1 VFLLLLI
8 VYRSPIFWFFPLF
21 AVGMA
26 ELATRGGGDGL
37 TEIGVPVNGHSAGI
51 LPVLVFG
58 AGTDYALLL
67 VARYREELRLHEDK
81 HEAMGQAR
89 RRAGPAIVAS
99 GLTVIAALLCLT
111 IAQVEGTAGLGPIGA
126 TGIAVAMI
134 SMLTLLPASLVIA
147 GRWAFWPFVPH
158 VGDRKADETH

>member
-1 VFLLLLI
+1 FTVVFAETSARGLGYLL
-8 VYRSPIFWFFPLF
+8 
-21 AVGMA
+21 A
-26 ELATRGGGDGL
+26 EA
-37 TEIGVPVNGHSAGI
+37 GVTINGQSAGI

-67 VARYREELRLHEDK
+67 VARYREELRLHDDK
-81 HEAMGQAR
+81 HEAMAQAL
-89 RRAGPAIVAS
+89 RRA

-147 GRWAFWPFVPH
+147 G
-158 VGDRKADETH
+158 